1 VCPSCGTVGETTV
14 APGERAYCKHCD
26 TEYDAA

>member
-14 APGERAYCKHCD
+14 PPGERAYCKHCD
-26 TEYDAA
+26 TEYIAA